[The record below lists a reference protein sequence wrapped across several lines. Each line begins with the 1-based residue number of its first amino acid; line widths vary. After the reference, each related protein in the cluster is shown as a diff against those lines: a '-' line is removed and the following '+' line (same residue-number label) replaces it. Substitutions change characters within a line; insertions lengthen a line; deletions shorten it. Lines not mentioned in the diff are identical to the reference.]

1 MQPLRDDPAP
11 PQVDATLRS
20 RILARKMDLDRRRQR
35 QLRLIAMGAATAV
48 AVSSVSLLERVRSDT
63 TTVSST
69 TCAAPPPV
77 AYRAGESLRASVLP
91 AGFSLTEGSETDIGS
106 TFWIR
111 YTSKASSDSWVLL
124 GRQQRALEPSYPG
137 ARSGSVHDRPALI
150 SDLAI
155 SWQATDSVVITVSA
169 RGLGGDELLRIANG
183 VSYNPGVPAT
193 LTDADLKPRRDLQE
207 LETFYRRQLKGTI
220 EHFELREMFAADL
233 AAAAQRD
240 PEEYP
245 FPYWIGRPSDTVVVL
260 LATGSLQADLPGT
273 DGTSSG
279 RAATALTTDI
289 GIGVAASLRILPSLP
304 EFLTNL
310 PDRTPER
317 NCQAGGDP

>member
-11 PQVDATLRS
+11 PQIDPPLRS

-35 QLRLIAMGAATAV
+35 RLGLVAMGAAAV
-48 AVSSVSLLERVRSDT
+48 AVSSVSLLQRVPSDT

-69 TCAAPPPV
+69 TCAAPPPPPV

-91 AGFSLTEGSETDIGS
+91 AGFSLTEGTETDVGS
-106 TFWIR
+106 TFSIR
-111 YTSKASSDSWVLL
+111 YTSNASNDSWVLV
-124 GRQQRALEPSYPG
+124 GRQQRVLERSYPG

-150 SDLAI
+150 SDTAI
-155 SWQATDSVVITVSA
+155 SWQATETVVITVSA
-169 RGLGGDELLRIANG
+169 NGLGGDELLRIASG
-183 VSYNPGVPAT
+183 VSYDPGVTAT

-207 LETFYRRQLKGTI
+207 LEAFYRRQLKGTI
-220 EHFELREMFAADL
+220 AYFELREMFAADL
-233 AAAAQRD
+233 AAAAQRH

-245 FPYWIGRPSDTVVVL
+245 FPYWLGRPTDTVVVL

-279 RAATALTTDI
+279 RAATALTTEV
-289 GIGVAASLRILPSLP
+289 GAAASLGIFASLP
-304 EFLTNL
+304 EFLANL

-317 NCQAGGDP
+317 NCQAGRDP